1 MVPLISSLCYGPLEV
16 CQLPRLWW
24 KVTLRAT
31 GLLDD
36 EYPQASRGLDARV
49 IEALDIDEE
58 ETLTYIRSKL
68 PDYLSFEA
76 WVVAQRSGEGKTTT
90 TSDTNGVIDD
100 WNAAV
105 RGRIHER
112 PEKIQETYKDIGWST
127 DEVHVNSAVILNSL
141 QDWQLFYKRDLNSDF
156 SRFGNTIVPLIST
169 LDYGPMEVCQLPRTW
184 LKVLLRAKNLLH
196 DDYPD
201 MTTDGL
207 DPRALEAVGIAPD
220 KAVDFIRGTLPSYTD
235 FEAWIL
241 EQNGGAL
248 DRARIDEW
256 NQFVRTRD
264 HMEAKQKDIK
274 STLGR
279 EDVESITRAA
289 ILNHI
294 EDMHLAHEVLMRH
307 V

>member
-1 MVPLISSLCYGPLEV
+1 MIPLISSLCYGPLEV

-24 KVTLRAT
+24 KVTLGAT

-36 EYPQASRGLDARV
+36 EYPQASGGLDARV
-49 IEALDIDEE
+49 IEALNLDKE
-58 ETLTYIRSKL
+58 ETLSFIRSTL
-68 PDYLSFEA
+68 PDYLSFET
-76 WVVAQRSGEGKTTT
+76 WVVEKRGGEPTKGQPA
-90 TSDTNGVIDD
+90 IDD
-100 WNAAV
+100 WNAAL
-105 RGRIHER
+105 RDRIHER

-127 DEVHVNSAVILNSL
+127 DEVHVNSAVILNGL

-169 LDYGPMEVCQLPRTW
+169 LDYGPLEVCQLPRTW

-201 MTTDGL
+201 MTTSGL
-207 DPRALEAVGIAPD
+207 DPRALEAVGIAAD
-220 KAVDFIRGTLPSYTD
+220 KAVEFIRGTLPSYTD

-241 EQNGGAL
+241 EQNGGVL

-264 HMEAKQKDIK
+264 HKEAKQKDIK

-279 EDVESITRAA
+279 DDVKGEITRAA
-289 ILNHI
+289 VLNHI